1 MGYSAYMKT
10 CNHEFNTYLCVNPE
24 DTYEYCRHCYKHK
37 SELDGNPRPK
47 EKKVKMT
54 ASWARQKR
62 LGDKIMKYLEG
73 GHGLTSDQ
81 LCEEE
86 DDEKHMAM
94 RHQIADAIK
103 VDFDEVDFAI
113 SKMFF

>member
-1 MGYSAYMKT
+1 
-10 CNHEFNTYLCVNPE
+10 
-24 DTYEYCRHCYKHK
+24 
-37 SELDGNPRPK
+37 
-47 EKKVKMT
+47 
-54 ASWARQKR
+54 
-62 LGDKIMKYLEG
+62 MKYLEG

-81 LCEEE
+81 LCDEE

-103 VDFDEVDFAI
+103 ADFDEVDFAI